1 MLVGKGKLVR
11 DLIPDII
18 AESGRVA
25 KIVKLNEADYLI
37 KLREKVVE
45 EAIEVR
51 DAKDISSLIL
61 ELADLQEVIDTL
73 RDAYQLSYN
82 DIISMQQHRR
92 SSRGGFEQRLFLAF
106 D

>member
-92 SSRGGFEQRLFLAF
+92 SSRGGFEKRLFLAF